1 MRKQPP
7 PLEALIGTHVS
18 GLERDRFTRAHEA
31 LLEAGP
37 LPELPSSLRQPPAVT
52 RRRFPVR
59 PPAGSG
65 LRYVAAAA
73 ATLLLAAGA
82 LAYGLSSGPSGMA
95 RRTFAMHATAAA
107 PLATATVR
115 VGSRD
120 RAGNWPITLR
130 VRGLP
135 RLPRGGY
142 YEMFLTN
149 KGRPVASCGR
159 FRTDG
164 GTTVV
169 QLNAPFRLGEYS
181 GWTITREG
189 PHQPPS
195 QPLLTTTPA

>member
-1 MRKQPP
+1 
-7 PLEALIGTHVS
+7 
-18 GLERDRFTRAHEA
+18 
-31 LLEAGP
+31 
-37 LPELPSSLRQPPAVT
+37 
-52 RRRFPVR
+52 
-59 PPAGSG
+59 
-65 LRYVAAAA
+65 
-73 ATLLLAAGA
+73 
-82 LAYGLSSGPSGMA
+82 
-95 RRTFAMHATAAA
+95 MHATAAA
-107 PLATATVR
+107 PRATATVR

-142 YEMFLTN
+142 YEMFLTD

-169 QLNAPFRLGEYS
+169 RLNAPFRLGEYS
-181 GWTITREG
+181 GWTITRGG
-189 PHQPPS
+189 PHRPQS